1 MIAESKVLKTD
12 DLTQA
17 NVPIPFCSRDDLDIP
32 SLSVVDTQYK
42 TDPGTTDSESCG
54 ENEIEYLSL

>member
-1 MIAESKVLKTD
+1 MEDKDLIAESKVLKTD

-32 SLSVVDTQYK
+32 SLSVVGAQ
-42 TDPGTTDSESCG
+42 G
-54 ENEIEYLSL
+54 IERYQH